1 MPSAQPL
8 AAAQKSRISI
18 RRKIGK
24 LRPKAEAMMDQS
36 GLTLREKQARRV
48 KRGSVFDQSVFRLW
62 PNCEAKLQSQATEQ
76 CVCSFSSSDHRT
88 LLVDGFR
95 TSPDFRL

>member
-48 KRGSVFDQSVFRLW
+48 KRGSVFD
-62 PNCEAKLQSQATEQ
+62 
-76 CVCSFSSSDHRT
+76 
-88 LLVDGFR
+88 
-95 TSPDFRL
+95 